1 MEYEVI
7 ETIGEPFI
15 QGVKDDGSIVL
26 IPMDEANADYQTYLA
41 EIAG

>member
-15 QGVKDDGSIVL
+15 QATKDDGSIVL
-26 IPMDEANADYQTYLA
+26 IPMVEGNADYQTYLA
-41 EIAG
+41 ETAG